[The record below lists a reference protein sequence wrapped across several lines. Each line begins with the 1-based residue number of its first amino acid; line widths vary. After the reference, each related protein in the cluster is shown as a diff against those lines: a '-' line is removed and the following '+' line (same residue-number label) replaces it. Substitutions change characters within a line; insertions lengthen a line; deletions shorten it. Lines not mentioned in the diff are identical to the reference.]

1 MFTKESLYINVIKYN
16 NQLKLE
22 YKKLRNDEVIKSD
35 NSTFLV
41 DNDILPQNIVQK
53 INTLQKEDDF
63 SYISTLLLSDTTKL
77 IPKSLSSKIKDCE
90 IVEFNKDYDIVVLKT
105 TLFETQNYFGKTGI
119 DYIYSAFHIM
129 NQHIERNKSKNELLF
144 FIYNNKAFVLIVV
157 KLGNIVYNETID
169 LLTFDS
175 VKRTHFY
182 EDDLEGQKLFD
193 ELYFLELTQTIQK
206 ILDDLYSKRK
216 DEVFVQKV
224 SILHVLKILTKE
236 QLSQLSQELLLK
248 VDDYSVN
255 VDEEIFK
262 LAKQKDSKNSFIK
275 HRKKKKRKARHM
287 AHNCLKNRVCFTV
300 GVCFAC

>member
-1 MFTKESLYINVIKYN
+1 ESLYINVIKYN

-144 FIYNNKAFVLIVV
+144 FIYNNKAFVLIVD

-216 DEVFVQKV
+216 DEVFV
-224 SILHVLKILTKE
+224 
-236 QLSQLSQELLLK
+236 
-248 VDDYSVN
+248 
-255 VDEEIFK
+255 
-262 LAKQKDSKNSFIK
+262 
-275 HRKKKKRKARHM
+275 
-287 AHNCLKNRVCFTV
+287 
-300 GVCFAC
+300 